1 MLTYHPRSFSKLLL
15 VGFMLV
21 ALPLIAALITS
32 AIAVDRLANRSQTAV
47 YQAVQATQSSRRL
60 SELLTAMERSARQI
74 VILND
79 RSLLGAYKVSRAQFQ
94 EISAQF
100 AELPFDLEQRADLGA
115 INKTEQQIFDALT
128 NPAIKP
134 ATLQA
139 QVSKYIELSYRAQAI
154 TAKSGELIDRE
165 VEAMRKAA
173 SDAQRIMLW
182 QGLALI
188 PVVIFLVGGF
198 TILISRPI
206 RQIDAAIREMGSGK
220 FNTPIAVSGPEDLKH
235 LGQRLEWMRQQLVD
249 LEQQKNRFLQQI
261 SHELKTPLTALR
273 EGAQLLS
280 DDVVGK
286 LTPEQREIAQILR
299 QNSIK
304 LQQKIEDLL
313 NYGSIQF
320 HKLKLDLAP
329 VNPRQLWD
337 RVEHNQKLALQAK
350 NLTVQA
356 QVADVTLNADAEKIR
371 VMLDN
376 LLSNAIKFS
385 PAGGI
390 ITVNMRSDGGNLAID
405 VIDEGPGIAA
415 DRQRVFEPFY
425 QGRIKGSGPVKGSG
439 LGLSIV
445 KEYVAAH
452 GGSVEVVAEPGAR
465 GAHLRVQLPLK
476 QEAS

>member
-220 FNTPIAVSGPEDLKH
+220 FNTPIEVSGPEDLKH

-249 LEQQKNRFLQQI
+249 LEQQKNRLLQQI

-329 VNPRQLWD
+329 VNPRRLWD

-356 QVADVTLNADAEKIR
+356 QVADVMLNADAEKIR

-385 PAGGI
+385 PAGGT

-425 QGRIKGSGPVKGSG
+425 QGRIEGSGPVKGSG